1 MLGQSLLLT
10 QPWTIHEQIARVFF
24 FFCSKIL
31 LIDTEI

>member
-24 FFCSKIL
+24 FCSKIL